1 MLKKYRK
8 KHYGEIIL
16 QEAERQIRTLGAE
29 AIRLAA
35 QVQAKGFYEK
45 SGYSADG
52 EEFLEE
58 HCPHI
63 RMYKNLKRI
72 RL

>member
-1 MLKKYRK
+1 MKKLLIK
-8 KHYGEIIL
+8 E
-16 QEAERQIRTLGAE
+16 
-29 AIRLAA
+29 IRLAA

-45 SGYSADG
+45 AGYSADG

-63 RMYKNLKRI
+63 RMCKKIEKTRS
-72 RL
+72 